1 MAIIRSLDGK
11 LTGKLGGRVYLVRNG
26 QNIVRELNPEPFNP
40 KSQSQIE
47 ARAKLKMLSQLAA
60 VCAPVIAI
68 PRVGAISSRNQFTT
82 VNYSKTTYTNNE
94 ARIVVNDI
102 SLTRGTMGLPQIVLT
117 REGAVLQ
124 ARLAGNAGVGLDRV
138 TYALF
143 IKGKDNA
150 LRYAGSN
157 SVSTPGPNNTFD
169 TSFAM
174 VDVTDTFVVLAY
186 GSRFNN
192 EAARVRYENLQADSA
207 EQFAKLVVTRVLLES
222 DVTLTETR
230 GNTSL
235 PA

>member
-40 KSQSQIE
+40 KSQSQVE
-47 ARAKLKMLSQLAA
+47 VRAKLKMLSQLAA

-68 PRVGAISSRNQFTT
+68 PRDGAVSSRNQFTA
-82 VNYSKTTYTNNE
+82 VNYPNATYTDSE
-94 ARIVVNDI
+94 ARIIVNNI
-102 SLTRGTMGLPQIVLT
+102 ALTRGTMGLPQIVLA
-117 REGAVLQ
+117 RDGANLT
-124 ARLAGNAGVGLDRV
+124 ARLAGTAGVGLDRMI
-138 TYALF
+138 YALF

-157 SVSTPGPNNTFD
+157 TVSTPGANNTFD
-169 TSFAM
+169 TSFVM
-174 VDVTDTFVVLAY
+174 VDATDTFVVLAY
-186 GSRFNN
+186 GLRFNS
-192 EAARVRYENLQADSA
+192 EAARVRYENLQVDSA
-207 EQFAKLVVTRVLLES
+207 ELFAKLVVTRVLLES

-230 GNTSL
+230 GNTSI